1 MAVPREAQKARIIL
15 KAVQLAASTQV
26 AALHQL
32 IAHET
37 EVLHLELVLRIL
49 LTYLPES
56 TEPSRYLDLLH
67 QLATGDI
74 LEPPQSSLPLVP
86 FNQTLSDA
94 DARHQVRQLHLLTVA
109 EEQDLHAGCT
119 DQLSL
124 FLIHRARKI
133 DLETGSILDIQ
144 QLLEPFIDHD
154 PYLRTWI
161 ISNILPLRRLDYEY
175 YPQVD
180 DPYTL
185 EAFEKLEGRPAID
198 SLLSR
203 PARAGDE
210 QPAPSARDL
219 RGIVGPWLYGERSRK
234 RRKTYHGRRRSSLTS
249 SRLAELDAGSEV
261 EEFQTGWSDVNDW
274 IISLASQDFAG
285 AADIIEHWDGPSDVD
300 YGGHRDDEELDSD
313 IHGTLARRYAQAG
326 LATVYV
332 TSEISA
338 STFEKSHG
346 VLRKAAHLAGL
357 REPPPLQEIQKSS
370 VSILSKDYICKLLEI
385 HLLHN
390 ALLRPD
396 NLLTL
401 PEDTS
406 IPFAGAVLR
415 SCVFFQ
421 KLGHPKTCRAVA
433 RLAAFGNREE
443 QSEELHKTLQKIPVR
458 TRDNSSWAEV
468 RQQILWLRDWQ
479 YEASE
484 TEIDDKGTFCGAF
497 CRIQRVDVE
506 VELLRAL
513 LRASCY
519 TVAVHVY
526 CTQDQHPI
534 PDELLETTIL
544 SVAMSFY
551 DGASNGNQT
560 RGGVRKAAEILAAFQ
575 TRFPESASFS
585 QAHALLAATHSMSF
599 YSLTLQHG
607 VPFQPVNVRASKDPM
622 SLIGKILEQNPRS
635 YTKLD
640 DLVEIGQSLV
650 KAGLGP
656 VDQSGTSSA
665 KGTESPSP
673 LSDRNKQLAESSR
686 RVTYMAIEAALSEKD
701 FDTAY
706 SYIINRLSPTVP
718 TSQTD
723 PPSTPET
730 PDASSED
737 DVSWRAAYLAGRS
750 PTLESDASPRRF
762 EQRLELLSL
771 ALLLAP
777 GSYLPEILQVWGAV
791 EADLTAL
798 LSREAAEEDRW
809 NSKGDGSKALPGST
823 GLPGGFTPSA
833 VDTDR
838 VANEKPRRQSRAT
851 AAAANEEAPMGLF
864 DVARGAAQAFSKNAF
879 PLRGA
884 ASATTSPME
893 GAAKARPLSMGS
905 DSGGEGKGERVRK
918 RDMVANAVTGGL
930 ASGIGWVIGAP
941 AVSKP

>member
-1 MAVPREAQKARIIL
+1 SREAQKARTIL
-15 KAVQLAASTQV
+15 EAVQLAASAQV
-26 AALHQL
+26 ASLHQL

-37 EVLHLELVLRIL
+37 DVLHLELVLRIL

-56 TEPSRYLDLLH
+56 TEPILYQDLLH
-67 QLATGDI
+67 QLVTSDFHEA
-74 LEPPQSSLPLVP
+74 PQSSLPLVP
-86 FNQTLSDA
+86 SKQKLSDK
-94 DARHQVRQLHLLTVA
+94 DARHQVRQLHLLPVA
-109 EEQDLHAGCT
+109 QEQDLHAGCT

-124 FLIHRARKI
+124 FLIHRARRI
-133 DLETGSILDIQ
+133 DLETGSLLDIQ
-144 QLLEPFIDHD
+144 QLLEPFIHHD

-175 YPQVD
+175 YPQID

-203 PARAGDE
+203 SARAGQE
-210 QPAPSARDL
+210 QPVQSARDL
-219 RGIVGPWLYGERSRK
+219 RGIVGPWLYGEGSRK
-234 RRKTYHGRRRSSLTS
+234 RRKTHHDRRRSSLTS
-249 SRLAELDAGSEV
+249 SRHAEWDAMPK
-261 EEFQTGWSDVNDW
+261 EEDLQTGWSDVNDW
-274 IISLASQDFAG
+274 ITSLALRDFAG
-285 AADIIEHWDGPSDVD
+285 AADTMEHWDGPNDVD
-300 YGGHRDDEELDSD
+300 YDGHGDDEELDSD

-326 LATVYV
+326 LATTYI
-332 TSEISA
+332 TTETSA

-346 VLRKAAHLAGL
+346 LLKKAAHLAGL
-357 REPPPLQEIQKSS
+357 REPPALQDMQNSS
-370 VSILSKDYICKLLEI
+370 VSALSKDYLHELSEI

-390 ALLRPD
+390 AFLRPD
-396 NLLTL
+396 NPLTL
-401 PEDTS
+401 PEDPS
-406 IPFAGAVLR
+406 ITFASLVLR

-421 KLGHPKTCRAVA
+421 KLGHPKSCKTVA
-433 RLAAFGNREE
+433 RLAAFGKREE
-443 QSEELHKTLQKIPVR
+443 QVEELRKTLQKIPVR
-458 TRDNSSWAEV
+458 TRDNASWAEV
-468 RQQILWLRDWQ
+468 RQEILWLRDWQ

-484 TEIDDKGTFCGAF
+484 TETDGQGTFCGVF
-497 CRIQRVDVE
+497 CKIKRVDVE

-534 PDELLETTIL
+534 PDDLLENTIL

-551 DGASNGNQT
+551 DGASNGNQS

-575 TRFPESASFS
+575 TQFPESKSFS
-585 QAHALLAATHSMSF
+585 QANALLAATHSMSF

-607 VPFQPVNVRASKDPM
+607 VPFQPVNIRASKDPM

-640 DLVEIGQSLV
+640 DLIEIGQSLV

-656 VDQSGTSSA
+656 TKQPEVPPA
-665 KGTESPSP
+665 KTTKPASPS
-673 LSDRNKQLAESSR
+673 SDRDKQLAESSR

-706 SYIINRLSPTVP
+706 SYIINRLSPAVP
-718 TSQTD
+718 TSQAD
-723 PPSTPET
+723 PSSTQET
-730 PDASSED
+730 PDTSSED

-750 PTLESDASPRRF
+750 PTLKSDTSLRRF

-777 GSYLPEILQVWGAV
+777 ASHLSEMLQVWRAV

-798 LSREAAEEDRW
+798 LAREAAEEDTW
-809 NSKGDGSKALPGST
+809 NSKGDGSKVLPGST
-823 GLPGGFTPSA
+823 ALPGGFTPSA
-833 VDTDR
+833 VETDKL
-838 VANEKPRRQSRAT
+838 ANEKPRRQSRAT

-879 PLRGA
+879 PLRKA
-884 ASATTSPME
+884 ASATASPVE
-893 GAAKARPLSMGS
+893 GTAKARPLSMGS
-905 DSGGEGKGERVRK
+905 DSGSEGKGERVRK

-941 AVSKP
+941 AAPKS